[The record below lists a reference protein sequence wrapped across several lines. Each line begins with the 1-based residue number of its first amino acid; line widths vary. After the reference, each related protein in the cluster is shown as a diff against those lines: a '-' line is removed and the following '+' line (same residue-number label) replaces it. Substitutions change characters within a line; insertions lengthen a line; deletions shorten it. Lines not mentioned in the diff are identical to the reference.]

1 MRING
6 RKNINTPSKLHDY
19 WQSYSDMM
27 AALLLMF
34 ILIMSLALSQVNS
47 QATELQTQKEQ
58 LRKLLGV
65 KPEIVADLKKEL
77 SEFDVN
83 IDEKTGDI
91 LFKSDILFDYNQTI
105 LKEAGSSFLGQFM
118 PKYLGVILSEKYLP
132 YIAEI
137 IIEGHTD
144 NIGGYAFNLKLSQ
157 DRALTVA
164 EYCIGD
170 NNPFVTGEQLDQLRK
185 IITVNGRAYT
195 NPIYTDD
202 TKMVIDQD
210 KSRRVEVKFRLKD
223 DETIEELKQIL
234 GQ

>member
-1 MRING
+1 MRK
-6 RKNINTPSKLHDY
+6 KNIKNVYRDNSY
-19 WQSYSDMM
+19 WKSYSDMM
-27 AALLLMF
+27 AGLLLMF
-34 ILIMSLALSQVNS
+34 ILIMSLALSQVSS

-83 IDEKTGDI
+83 IDERTGDI
-91 LFKSDILFDYNQTI
+91 LFKSDILFDYNQTT

-118 PKYLGVILSEKYLP
+118 PKYFGVILSEKYLP

-202 TKMVIDQD
+202 TKTVIDQD

-234 GQ
+234 G